1 MRKSQ
6 RTIKSP
12 ITVSGVG
19 LHTGE
24 SATLTLQPAEADAG
38 VSFVRTDLPHRP
50 HIRAS
55 ADHIGK
61 RQRRTTLEFG
71 GAEVHTVEHLFA
83 ALSGLG
89 IDNLRIEID
98 GPEVPG
104 MDGSSL
110 PFVEHIQ
117 RAGIQDLKAPR
128 RQYRLDEPI
137 TIQNGD
143 ATLFALPSDSESLT
157 IEYTLDYRNN
167 GSTHLPLQRMSLEF
181 TEDRFREMIAP
192 ARTFCLESESEQL
205 RAAGLGKGANYD
217 NTLVIADGKVIQN
230 ELRFQDE
237 FVRHKILD
245 LIGDLFLVGID
256 LHAHVYAT
264 RTGHQDNMELVRRIT
279 EKLHEKEV
287 KGLIQ
292 KDSGLDIN
300 EICRILPHRYPFLLI
315 DRVIEIDGHRRA
327 VGLKNVTFNEA
338 FFQGHWPGEP
348 IMPGVLQI
356 EAMAQ
361 LAGVLLLRKLEN
373 TEKTAVLLSIDRVKL
388 RKAVVPGDQLRIEA
402 ETLKL
407 KSRTGYVLAR
417 SKVNDRLVSEAR
429 MKFMLVDP
437 MT

>member
-1 MRKSQ
+1 MLFRS
-6 RTIKSP
+6 
-12 ITVSGVG
+12 
-19 LHTGE
+19 
-24 SATLTLQPAEADAG
+24 
-38 VSFVRTDLPHRP
+38 
-50 HIRAS
+50 
-55 ADHIGK
+55 
-61 RQRRTTLEFG
+61 
-71 GAEVHTVEHLFA
+71 LFA

-104 MDGSSL
+104 VDGSSL
-110 PFVEHIQ
+110 PFVEQIT
-117 RAGIQDLKAPR
+117 RAGVQELKAAR
-128 RQYRLDEPI
+128 REFRLDEPI

-143 ATLFALPSDSESLT
+143 ATLFALPTESDGLT
-157 IEYTLDYRNN
+157 IEYTLDYRSGGN
-167 GSTHLPLQRMSLEF
+167 GASLPLQRMSIEF
-181 TEDRFREMIAP
+181 SEEGFREQIAP

-205 RAAGLGKGANYD
+205 RAAGLGKGATYE
-217 NTLVIADGKVIQN
+217 NTLVIADGKVIDN

-256 LHAHVYAT
+256 LHARLYAT
-264 RTGHQDNMELVRRIT
+264 RTGHHDNMELVRRIT
-279 EKLHEKEV
+279 AKLQEKET

-407 KSRTGYVLAR
+407 KSRTGYVLTRA
-417 SKVNDRLVSEAR
+417 KVNDRLVSEAR

-437 MT
+437 MS